1 MITATGRPY
10 QLHIL
15 RMLPGEDVREALAAW
30 CAERSIEAAAILS
43 AVGSVSKAMI
53 RFGGRSEGTAIEGDL
68 EVCALSG
75 TLSRHGMHLHIAAAD
90 ADGRMT
96 GGHLLNG
103 TIVRTTL
110 DLVVHEIGGVRM
122 LRKPDATTGYEEL
135 VPEPIA
141 P

>member
-15 RMLPGEDVREALAAW
+15 RMMPGEDVREVLAAW
-30 CAERSIEAAAILS
+30 CAERSIEAAAIVS
-43 AVGSVSKAMI
+43 AVGSVSTAMI
-53 RFGGRSEGTAIEGDL
+53 RFGGRSEGSPLEGDL
-68 EVCALSG
+68 EVCAFSG
-75 TLSRHGMHLHIAAAD
+75 TLSRHGMHLHVAVAD

-110 DLVVHEIGGVRM
+110 ELVIHEIGGVRM
-122 LRKPDATTGYEEL
+122 FRKPDTTTGYEEL